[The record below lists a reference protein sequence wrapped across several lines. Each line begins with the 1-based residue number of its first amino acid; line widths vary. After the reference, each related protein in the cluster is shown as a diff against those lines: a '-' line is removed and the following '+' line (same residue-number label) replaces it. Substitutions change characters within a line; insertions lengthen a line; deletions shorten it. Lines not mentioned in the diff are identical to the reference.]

1 MCCFKIV
8 ERRGGPPCLLQ
19 KLLSWVRL
27 GREKTSKAGKVL
39 KISHPWQE
47 LGGEAALTEAAAIYL
62 PHIQCQWKE
71 SYKPIQGQKVNWEFQ
86 VAATSPFSFCWV
98 FVRPHLTVVS
108 FVCSVMRLPQA
119 FLLWSPDLMLCDL
132 QLLFICHL
140 LSSFTFACC
149 VLNSFTHWKLKEW
162 QWQLILWMNITF
174 PVCAFAMVLVYV
186 PLRFEDDFRKPTF
199 FLLLWLWWLEYT
211 RTPGHRTKVQQ
222 QSHCCVILMLNKTY
236 TRKIKC

>member
-1 MCCFKIV
+1 MCCLKIV

-19 KLLSWVRL
+19 KLLSWVRLAPVL

-47 LGGEAALTEAAAIYL
+47 LGGEAALTEAAAVYL

-71 SYKPIQGQKVNWEFQ
+71 SYKPIQGQKIQLGVPSGSNFPIQ
-86 VAATSPFSFCWV
+86 FLPGVCKVPFDVVSLFALLWGCPRHFCWTL
-98 FVRPHLTVVS
+98 R
-108 FVCSVMRLPQA
+108 
-119 FLLWSPDLMLCDL
+119 SPDLMLCDL
-132 QLLFICHL
+132 KLLF
-140 LSSFTFACC
+140 CC

-174 PVCAFAMVLVYV
+174 LVCAFAMVWVYV
-186 PLRFEDDFRKPTF
+186 PLRFEDDFRKPTI
-199 FLLLWLWWLEYT
+199 FLLLLLWWLEYT

-222 QSHCCVILMLNKTY
+222 QSHCCAILMLNKTY

>member
-47 LGGEAALTEAAAIYL
+47 LGGEAALTEAAAVYL

-119 FLLWSPDLMLCDL
+119 FLLDAVRSWFDAVRSAAPIYLPLAIFFYFRLLC
-132 QLLFICHL
+132 
-140 LSSFTFACC
+140 T
-149 VLNSFTHWKLKEW
+149 
-162 QWQLILWMNITF
+162 
-174 PVCAFAMVLVYV
+174 
-186 PLRFEDDFRKPTF
+186 
-199 FLLLWLWWLEYT
+199 
-211 RTPGHRTKVQQ
+211 
-222 QSHCCVILMLNKTY
+222 
-236 TRKIKC
+236 